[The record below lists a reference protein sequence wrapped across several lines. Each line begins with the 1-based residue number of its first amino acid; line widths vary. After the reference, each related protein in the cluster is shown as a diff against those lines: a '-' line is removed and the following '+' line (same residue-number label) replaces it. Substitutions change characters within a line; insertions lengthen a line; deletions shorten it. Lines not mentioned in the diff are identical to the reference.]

1 MGRKKGLVSILL
13 CGVMLST
20 AGCGTKPYDL
30 SSEEQEKVAAYAAH
44 VVNPDIMTDR
54 MKDLSRSSRRIFQ
67 KKIQQSL
74 RNNRLIQRTSRRLQ
88 RTPAKNTTADAEKP
102 KTETVSLRQALK
114 LEDGLDA
121 SFENYDVTDSYVE
134 SDYFA
139 MNATAGKTFLVVHVN
154 LKATGGD
161 IECDMLKKNLKYRVV
176 INGDK
181 TVAAQTSILLN
192 DLGTYQG
199 TIAGGSAQE
208 CVLLFETEK
217 QNVENI
223 TSLQLKVSD
232 GSTST
237 VSELQ

>member
-44 VVNPDIMTDR
+44 VVTRYNDR
-54 MKDLSRSSRRIFQ
+54 QEEGLIR
-67 KKIQQSL
+67 IQQEDVSEETADSKEPQAETKDKQE
-74 RNNRLIQRTSRRLQ
+74 NTEDNTKNVTS
-88 RTPAKNTTADAEKP
+88 DAEKP
-102 KTETVSLRQALK
+102 KAETVSLRQALK

-161 IECDMLKKNLKYRVV
+161 IECDMLAKNLKYRVV

>member
-30 SSEEQEKVAAYAAH
+30 SREEQEKVAAYAAH
-44 VVNPDIMTDR
+44 VVTRYNDR
-54 MKDLSRSSRRIFQ
+54 QEEGLIR
-67 KKIQQSL
+67 IQQEDVSEETADSKEPQAETKDKQE
-74 RNNRLIQRTSRRLQ
+74 NTEDNTKNVTS
-88 RTPAKNTTADAEKP
+88 DAEKP
-102 KTETVSLRQALK
+102 KAETVSLRQALK

-139 MNATAGKTFLVVHVN
+139 MNATAGKTFLAVHIN

-161 IECDMLKKNLKYRVV
+161 VECDMLAKNLKYRVV

-199 TIAGGSAQE
+199 PIAGGSAQE

>member
-1 MGRKKGLVSILL
+1 
-13 CGVMLST
+13 
-20 AGCGTKPYDL
+20 
-30 SSEEQEKVAAYAAH
+30 
-44 VVNPDIMTDR
+44 
-54 MKDLSRSSRRIFQ
+54 
-67 KKIQQSL
+67 
-74 RNNRLIQRTSRRLQ
+74 
-88 RTPAKNTTADAEKP
+88 
-102 KTETVSLRQALK
+102 
-114 LEDGLDA
+114 
-121 SFENYDVTDSYVE
+121 
-134 SDYFA
+134 

-192 DLGTYQG
+192 DLGT
-199 TIAGGSAQE
+199 IAGGSAQE

>member
-44 VVNPDIMTDR
+44 VVTRYNDR
-54 MKDLSRSSRRIFQ
+54 QDEGLIRIRQEDLSEDTADSKTTQ
-67 KKIQQSL
+67 TDTKDKQE
-74 RNNRLIQRTSRRLQ
+74 TSGD
-88 RTPAKNTTADAEKP
+88 PAKNTKAETEKP
-102 KTETVSLRQALK
+102 KAETVSLRQALK

>member
-44 VVNPDIMTDR
+44 VVTRYNDR
-54 MKDLSRSSRRIFQ
+54 QDEGLIR
-67 KKIQQSL
+67 IQQEDVSEETADSKEPQAETKDKQE
-74 RNNRLIQRTSRRLQ
+74 NKNVTS
-88 RTPAKNTTADAEKP
+88 DAEKP
-102 KTETVSLRQALK
+102 KAETVSLRQALK

-139 MNATAGKTFLVVHVN
+139 MNATAGKTFLAVHIN

-161 IECDMLKKNLKYRVV
+161 IECDMLAKNLKYRVV

>member
-44 VVNPDIMTDR
+44 VVTRYNDR
-54 MKDLSRSSRRIFQ
+54 QEEGLIR
-67 KKIQQSL
+67 IQQEDVSEETADSKEPQAETKDKQE
-74 RNNRLIQRTSRRLQ
+74 NTEDNTKNVTS
-88 RTPAKNTTADAEKP
+88 DAEKP
-102 KTETVSLRQALK
+102 KAETVSLRQALK

>member
-30 SSEEQEKVAAYAAH
+30 SSEEQEKVAAYVAH
-44 VVNPDIMTDR
+44 VVTRYNDR
-54 MKDLSRSSRRIFQ
+54 QEEGLIR
-67 KKIQQSL
+67 IQQEDVSEETADSKEPQAETKDKQE
-74 RNNRLIQRTSRRLQ
+74 NTEDNTKNVTS
-88 RTPAKNTTADAEKP
+88 DAEKP
-102 KTETVSLRQALK
+102 KAETVSLRQALK

-139 MNATAGKTFLVVHVN
+139 MNATAGKTFLAVHIN

>member
-44 VVNPDIMTDR
+44 VVTRYNDR
-54 MKDLSRSSRRIFQ
+54 QDEGLI
-67 KKIQQSL
+67 KIQQEDLSKEDTTESKE
-74 RNNRLIQRTSRRLQ
+74 QQTDTKDKQETSAD
-88 RTPAKNTTADAEKP
+88 PAKNTTADAEKP

-139 MNATAGKTFLVVHVN
+139 MTATAGKTCLAVHIN

-199 TIAGGSAQE
+199 TIAGGSTQE

>member
-1 MGRKKGLVSILL
+1 
-13 CGVMLST
+13 MLF
-20 AGCGTKPYDL
+20 
-30 SSEEQEKVAAYAAH
+30 
-44 VVNPDIMTDR
+44 
-54 MKDLSRSSRRIFQ
+54 RS
-67 KKIQQSL
+67 
-74 RNNRLIQRTSRRLQ
+74 
-88 RTPAKNTTADAEKP
+88 
-102 KTETVSLRQALK
+102 
-114 LEDGLDA
+114 
-121 SFENYDVTDSYVE
+121 NYDVTDSYVE

-139 MNATAGKTFLVVHVN
+139 MNATEGKTFLVVHVN

>member
-44 VVNPDIMTDR
+44 VVTRYNDR
-54 MKDLSRSSRRIFQ
+54 QDEGLIKIKQEDLSKEDTTES
-67 KKIQQSL
+67 KEQQTDTKDK
-74 RNNRLIQRTSRRLQ
+74 QETSAD
-88 RTPAKNTTADAEKP
+88 PAKNTTADAEKP

-139 MNATAGKTFLVVHVN
+139 MNATAGKTFLAVHIN

-199 TIAGGSAQE
+199 TIAGGSTQE

>member
-30 SSEEQEKVAAYAAH
+30 SREEQEKVAAYAAH
-44 VVNPDIMTDR
+44 VVIRYNDR
-54 MKDLSRSSRRIFQ
+54 QDEGLIR
-67 KKIQQSL
+67 IQQEDVSEETADSKEPQAETKDKQE
-74 RNNRLIQRTSRRLQ
+74 NTEDNTKNVTS
-88 RTPAKNTTADAEKP
+88 DAEKP
-102 KTETVSLRQALK
+102 KAETVSLRQALK

-139 MNATAGKTFLVVHVN
+139 MNATAGKTFLAVHIN

>member
-1 MGRKKGLVSILL
+1 
-13 CGVMLST
+13 MLST

-30 SSEEQEKVAAYAAH
+30 SREEQEKVAAYAAH
-44 VVNPDIMTDR
+44 VVTRYNDR
-54 MKDLSRSSRRIFQ
+54 QEEGLIR
-67 KKIQQSL
+67 IQQEDVSEETADSKEPQAETKDKQE
-74 RNNRLIQRTSRRLQ
+74 NTEDNTKNVTS
-88 RTPAKNTTADAEKP
+88 DAEKP
-102 KTETVSLRQALK
+102 KAETVSLRQALK

-139 MNATAGKTFLVVHVN
+139 MNATAGKTFLAVHIN

-161 IECDMLKKNLKYRVV
+161 VECDMLAKNLKYRVV

>member
-44 VVNPDIMTDR
+44 VVTRYNDR
-54 MKDLSRSSRRIFQ
+54 QEEGLIR
-67 KKIQQSL
+67 IQQEDVSEETADSKEPQAETKDKQE
-74 RNNRLIQRTSRRLQ
+74 NTEDNTKNVTS
-88 RTPAKNTTADAEKP
+88 DAEKP
-102 KTETVSLRQALK
+102 KAETVSLRQALK

-139 MNATAGKTFLVVHVN
+139 MNATAGKTFLAVHIN

-161 IECDMLKKNLKYRVV
+161 VECDMLKKNLKYRVV

>member
-1 MGRKKGLVSILL
+1 M
-13 CGVMLST
+13 
-20 AGCGTKPYDL
+20 
-30 SSEEQEKVAAYAAH
+30 
-44 VVNPDIMTDR
+44 
-54 MKDLSRSSRRIFQ
+54 
-67 KKIQQSL
+67 
-74 RNNRLIQRTSRRLQ
+74 
-88 RTPAKNTTADAEKP
+88 
-102 KTETVSLRQALK
+102 RQALK

-139 MNATAGKTFLVVHVN
+139 MNATAGKTFLAVHIN

>member
-44 VVNPDIMTDR
+44 VVTRYNDR
-54 MKDLSRSSRRIFQ
+54 QEEGLIR
-67 KKIQQSL
+67 IQQEDVSEETADSKEPQAETKDKQE
-74 RNNRLIQRTSRRLQ
+74 NTEDNTKNVTS
-88 RTPAKNTTADAEKP
+88 DAEKP
-102 KTETVSLRQALK
+102 KAETVSLRQALK

-121 SFENYDVTDSYVE
+121 AFENYDVTDSYVE

-139 MNATAGKTFLVVHVN
+139 MNATAGKTFLAVHIN

-161 IECDMLKKNLKYRVV
+161 IECDMLAKNLKYRVV

>member
-44 VVNPDIMTDR
+44 VVTRYNDR
-54 MKDLSRSSRRIFQ
+54 QDEGLI
-67 KKIQQSL
+67 KIQQEDLSEDTADSKTTQTDTKDKQE
-74 RNNRLIQRTSRRLQ
+74 NTEDNTKNVTS
-88 RTPAKNTTADAEKP
+88 DAEKP
-102 KTETVSLRQALK
+102 KAETVSLRQALK

>member
-44 VVNPDIMTDR
+44 VVTRYNDR
-54 MKDLSRSSRRIFQ
+54 QDEGLI
-67 KKIQQSL
+67 KIQQEDVSEETADSKEPQAETKDKQE
-74 RNNRLIQRTSRRLQ
+74 NTEDNTKNVTS
-88 RTPAKNTTADAEKP
+88 DAEKP
-102 KTETVSLRQALK
+102 KAETVSLRQALK

-139 MNATAGKTFLVVHVN
+139 MNATAGKTFLAVHIN

-161 IECDMLKKNLKYRVV
+161 VECDMLAKNLKYRVV

-181 TVAAQTSILLN
+181 TVAAQTSILLI

>member
-44 VVNPDIMTDR
+44 VVTRYNDR
-54 MKDLSRSSRRIFQ
+54 QEEGLIR
-67 KKIQQSL
+67 IQQEDVSEETADSKEPQAETKDKQE
-74 RNNRLIQRTSRRLQ
+74 NTEDNTKNVTS
-88 RTPAKNTTADAEKP
+88 DAEKP
-102 KTETVSLRQALK
+102 KAETVSLRQALK

-139 MNATAGKTFLVVHVN
+139 MNATAGKTFLAVHIN

-176 INGDK
+176 INGVK

>member
-44 VVNPDIMTDR
+44 VVTRYNDR
-54 MKDLSRSSRRIFQ
+54 QDEGLIR
-67 KKIQQSL
+67 IQQEDVSEETADSKEPQAETKDKQE
-74 RNNRLIQRTSRRLQ
+74 NTEDNTKNVTS
-88 RTPAKNTTADAEKP
+88 DAEKP
-102 KTETVSLRQALK
+102 KAETVSLRQALK

-139 MNATAGKTFLVVHVN
+139 MNATAGKTFLAVHIN

-161 IECDMLKKNLKYRVV
+161 VECDMLAKNLKYRVV

>member
-44 VVNPDIMTDR
+44 VVTRYNDR
-54 MKDLSRSSRRIFQ
+54 QDEGLI
-67 KKIQQSL
+67 KIQQEDLSKEDTTESKE
-74 RNNRLIQRTSRRLQ
+74 QQTDTKDKQETSAD
-88 RTPAKNTTADAEKP
+88 PAKNTTADAEKP

-139 MNATAGKTFLVVHVN
+139 MNATAGKTFLAVHIN

-199 TIAGGSAQE
+199 PIAGGSTQE

>member
-44 VVNPDIMTDR
+44 VVTRYNDR
-54 MKDLSRSSRRIFQ
+54 QDEGLIRIRQEDVSEETADSKKPQAETKDKQ
-67 KKIQQSL
+67 ENTEDNTK
-74 RNNRLIQRTSRRLQ
+74 NVTS
-88 RTPAKNTTADAEKP
+88 DAEKP
-102 KTETVSLRQALK
+102 KAETVSLRQALK

-139 MNATAGKTFLVVHVN
+139 MNATAGKTFLAVHIN

>member
-1 MGRKKGLVSILL
+1 MGRKKGLVSVLL

-44 VVNPDIMTDR
+44 VVTRYNDR
-54 MKDLSRSSRRIFQ
+54 QDEGLIR
-67 KKIQQSL
+67 IQQEDVSEETADSKEPQAETKDKQE
-74 RNNRLIQRTSRRLQ
+74 NAQDNTKNVTS
-88 RTPAKNTTADAEKP
+88 DAEKP
-102 KTETVSLRQALK
+102 KAETVSLRQALK

-139 MNATAGKTFLVVHVN
+139 MNATAGKTFLAVHIN

-161 IECDMLKKNLKYRVV
+161 VECDMLAKNLKYRVV

-199 TIAGGSAQE
+199 TIAGGSTQE

-232 GSTST
+232 AGTT
-237 VSELQ
+237 TLSEL

>member
-44 VVNPDIMTDR
+44 VVTRYNDR
-54 MKDLSRSSRRIFQ
+54 QDEGLI
-67 KKIQQSL
+67 KIQQEDLSKEDTTESKE
-74 RNNRLIQRTSRRLQ
+74 QQTDTKDKQETSAD
-88 RTPAKNTTADAEKP
+88 PAKNTTADAEKP

-121 SFENYDVTDSYVE
+121 SFENYYVTDSYVE

-139 MNATAGKTFLVVHVN
+139 MNATAGKTFLAVHIN

-199 TIAGGSAQE
+199 TIAGGSTQE

>member
-1 MGRKKGLVSILL
+1 MGRKKGLVSILF

-44 VVNPDIMTDR
+44 VVTRYNDR
-54 MKDLSRSSRRIFQ
+54 QDEGLI
-67 KKIQQSL
+67 KIQQEDLSKEDTTESKE
-74 RNNRLIQRTSRRLQ
+74 QQTDTKDKQETSAD
-88 RTPAKNTTADAEKP
+88 PAKNTTADAEKP

-139 MNATAGKTFLVVHVN
+139 MNATAGKTFLAVHIN

-199 TIAGGSAQE
+199 TIAGGSTQE

>member
-44 VVNPDIMTDR
+44 VVTRYNDR
-54 MKDLSRSSRRIFQ
+54 QEEGLI
-67 KKIQQSL
+67 KIQQEDVSEETADSKEPQAETKDKQE
-74 RNNRLIQRTSRRLQ
+74 NTEDNTKNVTS
-88 RTPAKNTTADAEKP
+88 DAEKP
-102 KTETVSLRQALK
+102 KAETVSLRQALK

-139 MNATAGKTFLVVHVN
+139 MNATAGKTFLAVHIN

-161 IECDMLKKNLKYRVV
+161 VECDMLAKNLKYRVV

>member
-44 VVNPDIMTDR
+44 IVTRYNDR
-54 MKDLSRSSRRIFQ
+54 QDEGLIRIQQEDLSKEDTTES
-67 KKIQQSL
+67 KEQQTDTKDK
-74 RNNRLIQRTSRRLQ
+74 QETSAD
-88 RTPAKNTTADAEKP
+88 PAKNTTADAEKP

-139 MNATAGKTFLVVHVN
+139 MNATAGKTFLAVHIN

-199 TIAGGSAQE
+199 TIAGGSTQE

>member
-44 VVNPDIMTDR
+44 VVTRYNDR
-54 MKDLSRSSRRIFQ
+54 QDEGLI
-67 KKIQQSL
+67 KIQQEDFSEDTADSKTTQTDTKDKQE
-74 RNNRLIQRTSRRLQ
+74 NTEDNTKNVTS
-88 RTPAKNTTADAEKP
+88 DAEKP
-102 KTETVSLRQALK
+102 KAETVSLRQALK

-139 MNATAGKTFLVVHVN
+139 MNATAGKTFLAVHIN

>member
-44 VVNPDIMTDR
+44 VVTRYNDR
-54 MKDLSRSSRRIFQ
+54 QDEGLIKIRQEDLSEDTADSKTTQ
-67 KKIQQSL
+67 TDTKDKQE
-74 RNNRLIQRTSRRLQ
+74 TSGDS
-88 RTPAKNTTADAEKP
+88 AKNTTA
-102 KTETVSLRQALK
+102 ETVSLRQALK

>member
-1 MGRKKGLVSILL
+1 MGRKKGLVSVLL

-44 VVNPDIMTDR
+44 VVTRYNDR
-54 MKDLSRSSRRIFQ
+54 QEEGLIR
-67 KKIQQSL
+67 IQQEDVSEETADSKEPQAETKDKQE
-74 RNNRLIQRTSRRLQ
+74 NTEDNTKNVTS
-88 RTPAKNTTADAEKP
+88 DAEKP
-102 KTETVSLRQALK
+102 KAEVSLRQALK

-139 MNATAGKTFLVVHVN
+139 MNATAGKTFLAVHIN

-161 IECDMLKKNLKYRVV
+161 VECDMLAKNLKYRVV

-199 TIAGGSAQE
+199 TIAGGSTQE

-232 GSTST
+232 AGTT
-237 VSELQ
+237 TLSEL

>member
-30 SSEEQEKVAAYAAH
+30 SREEQEKVAAYAAH
-44 VVNPDIMTDR
+44 VVTRYNDR
-54 MKDLSRSSRRIFQ
+54 QEEGLIR
-67 KKIQQSL
+67 IQQEDVSEETADSKEPQAETKDKQE
-74 RNNRLIQRTSRRLQ
+74 NTEDNTKNVTS
-88 RTPAKNTTADAEKP
+88 DAEKP

>member
-30 SSEEQEKVAAYAAH
+30 SREDQEKVAAYAAH
-44 VVNPDIMTDR
+44 VVTRYNDR
-54 MKDLSRSSRRIFQ
+54 QEEGLIR
-67 KKIQQSL
+67 IQQEDVSEETADSKEPQAETKDKQE
-74 RNNRLIQRTSRRLQ
+74 NTEDNTKNVTS
-88 RTPAKNTTADAEKP
+88 DAEKP
-102 KTETVSLRQALK
+102 KAETVSLRQALK

-139 MNATAGKTFLVVHVN
+139 MNATAGKTFLAVHIN

-161 IECDMLKKNLKYRVV
+161 VECDMLAKNLKYRVV

>member
-44 VVNPDIMTDR
+44 VVTRYNDR
-54 MKDLSRSSRRIFQ
+54 QDEGLI
-67 KKIQQSL
+67 KIQQEDLSEDTADSKTTQTDTKDKQE
-74 RNNRLIQRTSRRLQ
+74 NTEDNT
-88 RTPAKNTTADAEKP
+88 KNVTLDAEKP
-102 KTETVSLRQALK
+102 KAETVSLRQALK

-139 MNATAGKTFLVVHVN
+139 MNATAGKTFLAVHIN

>member
-30 SSEEQEKVAAYAAH
+30 SSEEQEKVAAYAAQ
-44 VVNPDIMTDR
+44 VVTRYNDR
-54 MKDLSRSSRRIFQ
+54 QDEGLI
-67 KKIQQSL
+67 KIQQEDLSKEDTTESKE
-74 RNNRLIQRTSRRLQ
+74 QQTDTKDKQETSAD
-88 RTPAKNTTADAEKP
+88 PAKNTTADAEKP

-139 MNATAGKTFLVVHVN
+139 MNATAGKTFLAVHIN

-199 TIAGGSAQE
+199 TIAGGSTQE

>member
-44 VVNPDIMTDR
+44 VVTRYNDR
-54 MKDLSRSSRRIFQ
+54 QEEGLIR
-67 KKIQQSL
+67 IQQEDVSEETADSKEPQAETKDKQE
-74 RNNRLIQRTSRRLQ
+74 NTEDNTKNVTS
-88 RTPAKNTTADAEKP
+88 DAEKP
-102 KTETVSLRQALK
+102 KAETVSLRQALK

-139 MNATAGKTFLVVHVN
+139 MNATAGKTFLAVHIN

-161 IECDMLKKNLKYRVV
+161 VECDMLAKNLKYRVV

>member
-30 SSEEQEKVAAYAAH
+30 SREEQEKVAAYAAH
-44 VVNPDIMTDR
+44 VVTRYNDR
-54 MKDLSRSSRRIFQ
+54 QEEGLIR
-67 KKIQQSL
+67 IQQEDVSEETADSKEPQAETKDKQE
-74 RNNRLIQRTSRRLQ
+74 NTEDNTKNVTS
-88 RTPAKNTTADAEKP
+88 DAEKP
-102 KTETVSLRQALK
+102 KAETVSLRQALK

-139 MNATAGKTFLVVHVN
+139 MNATAGKTFLAVHIN

-161 IECDMLKKNLKYRVV
+161 VECDMLKKNLKYRVV